1 MSSYPGNRS
10 EFADLWQLIKH
21 GDKQALGILFKE
33 TNNRMFNYGYK
44 IIEDNDLIKDAIQDV
59 FVTIWR
65 RRTHLADVTS
75 VPAYLFVALKMRL
88 YRLIQNELKKSEKEI
103 DLKQEE
109 NSFILSEEEIR
120 ISDETD
126 IRKRKILAKAIN
138 KLPPQKR
145 EVVYL
150 FFYNGMDYDEIS
162 EIMNIDVQT
171 VRNYMSMA
179 IKKIRN
185 VFNVEGEYF
194 TG

>member
-1 MSSYPGNRS
+1 
-10 EFADLWQLIKH
+10 
-21 GDKQALGILFKE
+21 
-33 TNNRMFNYGYK
+33 MFNYGYK